1 MKKLISIS
9 IILAF
14 SLASLAQPANL
25 ILHKEAGTIT
35 FSVDKVDPP
44 DDLLGYRQRGAE
56 LASTLNPSTRAN
68 PFSDWEPEILF
79 NSFASEELFDIGE
92 DVVFQML
99 LKAWCQHR
107 PVSLSP
113 DVIWLLICQQFSHYV
128 NEHPEEMREYLA
140 GHGGKMELAVKS
152 GDLFADQVD
161 WTGLIDRFVS
171 GIGKYAR
178 NGIAET
184 LVADFSTTRMDERI
198 VSEVTLMDVVK
209 PYFDYVAVY
218 AVCGIPSITLTGT
231 PEDWQSVL
239 AKTCALRDFGLEWWV
254 DELEPILAEFVK
266 AADGNPDYWFWKDIV
281 NKSRPRTVQGPTC
294 GPQRKPLTRLNGW
307 FLKFFPF
314 DNEGRTPDTVTITKT
329 MLSETVTVPFT
340 YRVVNLAGDILS
352 ETPLELVA
360 GIVGVEQD
368 ENTFML
374 TPKIGWFVRTANPD
388 K

>member
-1 MKKLISIS
+1 
-9 IILAF
+9 
-14 SLASLAQPANL
+14 
-25 ILHKEAGTIT
+25 
-35 FSVDKVDPP
+35 
-44 DDLLGYRQRGAE
+44 
-56 LASTLNPSTRAN
+56 
-68 PFSDWEPEILF
+68 
-79 NSFASEELFDIGE
+79 
-92 DVVFQML
+92 
-99 LKAWCQHR
+99 
-107 PVSLSP
+107 
-113 DVIWLLICQQFSHYV
+113 
-128 NEHPEEMREYLA
+128 
-140 GHGGKMELAVKS
+140 
-152 GDLFADQVD
+152 
-161 WTGLIDRFVS
+161 
-171 GIGKYAR
+171 
-178 NGIAET
+178 
-184 LVADFSTTRMDERI
+184 
-198 VSEVTLMDVVK
+198 MDVVK